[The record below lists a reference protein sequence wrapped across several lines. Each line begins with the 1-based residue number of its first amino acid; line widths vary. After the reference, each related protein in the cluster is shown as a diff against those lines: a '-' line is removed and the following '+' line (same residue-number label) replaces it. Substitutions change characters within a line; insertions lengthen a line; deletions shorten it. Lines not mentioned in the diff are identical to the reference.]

1 MDSGSVLGSAQ
12 TLLTSHLLSA
22 SRAPLLG
29 SYCIVYDNVY
39 TVGRACAY
47 GAQPLVWRLGLGL
60 VVRCACSLGTV
71 SVLND
76 ARWQCTVLCTFGT
89 LTRRC
94 PVRLIRQ
101 GLKLND
107 RCIFES

>member
-76 ARWQCTVLCTFGT
+76 ARCTMAVHCSLYIRNSDTALSGSVDT
-89 LTRRC
+89 TR
-94 PVRLIRQ
+94 
-101 GLKLND
+101 
-107 RCIFES
+107 FEIE